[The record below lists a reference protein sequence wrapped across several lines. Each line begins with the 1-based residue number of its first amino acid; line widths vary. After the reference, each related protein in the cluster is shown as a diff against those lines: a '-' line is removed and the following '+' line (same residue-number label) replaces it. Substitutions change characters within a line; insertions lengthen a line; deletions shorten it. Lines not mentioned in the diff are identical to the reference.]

1 MPAPP
6 EPRPEPRGDLEAL
19 RRLLLKPEQERLERL
34 DTPQEW
40 VEQVA
45 EALPEAIVRRAQSD
59 RAVQQALAPVLE
71 ESFTLLVQRNPKM
84 LAEILFPIILPAI
97 RRAVVGM
104 FASLVQGF
112 SQTLDRAVSPHGL
125 RWRLE
130 AVTTGKPFG
139 EVVLS
144 HTLLYRV
151 EQVLL
156 IQRESGLL
164 LSWVVAEGVTPQ
176 DGAMVSAMLTAIGDF
191 VRDSFDSQADLNTV
205 NFGERTLVVED
216 AEQAVLAAVV
226 RGSPPYALKDRLQ
239 DVLSEVGLRFA
250 RAIALYD
257 GDAKPLE
264 PVKPLLNGLLESEYR
279 APARQPPPYGLLA
292 LTALVLLG
300 LGLWGWNSYRANR
313 DWNAYLDRLRTTPGI
328 VLTDASRRYGVR
340 GLRDP
345 LSDDPAKLTEGLNL
359 PRLQTRFQPYQS
371 LEPEIVLRRIKAR
384 LGPNFSLKLDLRG
397 DLLTVTGPVEQAW
410 LEKIRRLAPDYGI
423 PRIEVKVAP

>member
-264 PVKPLLNGLLESEYR
+264 PVKPLLNGLLESEYC